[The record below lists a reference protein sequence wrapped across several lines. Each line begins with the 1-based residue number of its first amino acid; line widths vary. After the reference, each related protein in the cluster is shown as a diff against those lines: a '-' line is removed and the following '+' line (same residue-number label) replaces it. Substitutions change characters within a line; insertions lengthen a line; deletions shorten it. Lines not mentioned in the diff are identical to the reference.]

1 MKYLLSLIL
10 IIWSCYIYSETF
22 DDVVESPKIYY
33 NPHILSDGWVISGT
47 LNVTREKTKSEVI
60 SKHNLIININ
70 NDEVINGRLSELV
83 TGELTGN
90 YDEYRIDTVCYSEH
104 RKKHNWIDVRCMIL
118 VNDKRIGTLSF

>member
-1 MKYLLSLIL
+1 M
-10 IIWSCYIYSETF
+10 
-22 DDVVESPKIYY
+22 
-33 NPHILSDGWVISGT
+33 
-47 LNVTREKTKSEVI
+47 NVTREKTKSEVI
-60 SKHNLIININ
+60 SKYNLIININ